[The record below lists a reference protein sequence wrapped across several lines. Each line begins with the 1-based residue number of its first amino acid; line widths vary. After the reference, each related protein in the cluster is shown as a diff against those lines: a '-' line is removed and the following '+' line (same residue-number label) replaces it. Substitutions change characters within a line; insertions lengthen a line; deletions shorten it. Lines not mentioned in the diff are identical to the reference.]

1 MIHNLQD
8 EKEKLH
14 RKQEA
19 SSRGFSDEELMKMIG
34 EVENGEMLQAPVHLK
49 NEVLT
54 HIRTEKQRSRK
65 RQVFTYRAQVLIAMA
80 AAIFLLVLMP
90 AGNAQIAT
98 FRPDWMIEQET
109 EESRQEPLEA
119 KAQKRQE
126 KIDANWADYKEKQEK
141 AQSRKEWLENI
152 TSGIEAFQIFFK
164 NNFEIWRLIS

>member
-1 MIHNLQD
+1 MIHNIQD
-8 EKEKLH
+8 IQEKMH
-14 RKQEA
+14 RSQEA
-19 SSRGFSDEELMKMIG
+19 SSHGFSDEELMELIR
-34 EVENGEMLQAPVHLK
+34 EIENGEMLQAPVHLK
-49 NEVLT
+49 KDVLA
-54 HIRTEKQRSRK
+54 HIRTEKQNSRK

-98 FRPDWMIEQET
+98 FRPGWMIEQET

-126 KIDANWADYKEKQEK
+126 KIDANWADYQEKQEK
-141 AQSRKEWLENI
+141 AQSRKEWKDNI
-152 TSGIEAFQIFFK
+152 STGLEAFQTLFK

>member
-19 SSRGFSDEELMKMIG
+19 SSREFSDEELMKMIG

-49 NEVLT
+49 NEVLM
-54 HIRTEKQRSRK
+54 HIRTEKQRYRK

-90 AGNAQIAT
+90 AGNTQLSIS
-98 FRPDWMIEQET
+98 RPSWSIGQET
-109 EESRQEPLEA
+109 EDFRQEPLEA

-126 KIDANWADYKEKQEK
+126 KIDANWADYQEKQEK
-141 AQSRKEWLENI
+141 AQSRKKWRENI
-152 TSGIEAFQIFFK
+152 TAGIEAFQIFFK